1 MKKAKIDSGFPT
13 MDLILDHI
21 RLGDNV
27 VMQVFQ
33 LNDFKKIAEAFVDR
47 SILDHRNV
55 IYIRFAKHEALL
67 EPREGLKIY
76 ELNPAREFEAF
87 TISVHE
93 IIAKEAVQA
102 FYVFDCLSDLQ
113 VAWSTDLM
121 MGNFFCVTCPY
132 LFELDTVAFFPVLR
146 GHHDYATIA
155 RIQDTTQLFLDI
167 YSNEQ
172 CFYLHPIKVWGR
184 YSDEMFL
191 PHRLNADNRFESLT
205 NSVDFSDYYNLI
217 HKEHSMATEQNT
229 DSYER
234 FFSDA
239 KKAYFNDTLDE
250 WTLSKICRSMMT
262 HDYKMT
268 AFMKEEFSAEDF
280 FFIKER
286 LIGTGTIGGKACGM
300 LLARKIIEKY
310 LPEYTAYMEP
320 HDSFYIGTDVFY
332 SYIVENKLWKTRI
345 LQHQDDYYFSKGEEL
360 GNMILKGRFPE
371 HIRAQFRRMLEY
383 FGQIPIIVRSS
394 SFLEDG
400 FGNAFA
406 GKYESVFCVNS
417 CSPEDRLKHFED
429 AVRRVYASTMNRSA
443 LEYRKKRG
451 MDKSEEQMAI
461 LVQRVSG
468 ARFGDYYMPCLAG
481 VGFSYSVYRWSDE
494 LDPNAGLLR
503 LVAGL
508 GTKAV
513 DRTGIDY
520 PRLVNLDNPESS
532 TLVTTEEK
540 HRFSQR
546 RLDMINVKAN
556 NLDEISAD
564 QLIPQ
569 LPVWY
574 KNLICEHDYEAERS
588 CAERGD
594 NRQVLFISCHN
605 AAKNNLL
612 MKMMQDILRTLQ
624 EHYQTPVDTEYTI
637 NFRPDGAFRV
647 NLLQCRPLHVW
658 PTVTGQA
665 IPEIPL
671 DRTLF
676 QMEKTFMGSHA
687 CLKADV
693 IVWVDSVGYHNCAY
707 KQKSS
712 YAGIIGRINQYY
724 KDSGKTLML
733 ISPGRIGTSSPEL
746 GITVSFSDISNFS
759 ILCEYEDA
767 DIGFIP
773 ELSYGSH
780 MFQDIVET
788 NMFYIAIMD
797 LNTNIHNYF
806 NKNLLI
812 ANANGDTL
820 FRNGNEN
827 LIDKIFPEQDG
838 VSQVIKVFETD
849 ENHPF
854 TLYADFE
861 KQKVIG
867 GFFEDKL

>member
-1 MKKAKIDSGFPT
+1 MKKDKIDSGFPT

-27 VMQVFQ
+27 VVQVFY
-33 LNDFKKIAEAFVDR
+33 LKDFKKLAEAFVDR
-47 SILDHRNV
+47 SISDQRNV
-55 IYIRFAKHEALL
+55 IYIRFAEHEALL
-67 EPREGLKIY
+67 NPREGLKIY

-93 IIAKEAVQA
+93 IIAREGMQA

-167 YSNEQ
+167 YSNDQ
-172 CFYLHPIKVWGR
+172 YFYLHPIKVWGR
-184 YSDEMFL
+184 YSEEMFL
-191 PHRLNADNRFESLT
+191 PHRLNADNEFESLT
-205 NSVDFSDYYNLI
+205 NSVDFSDYYTLI
-217 HKEHSMATEQNT
+217 HTEHSSTAEQNM

-234 FFSDA
+234 FFLNAKTSYSDG
-239 KKAYFNDTLDE
+239 TLNE
-250 WTLSKICRSMMT
+250 WTISKICRSMMT

-268 AFMKEEFSAEDF
+268 SFIKEEFLPEDF

-300 LLARKIIEKY
+300 LLARKILEKY
-310 LPEYTAYMEP
+310 LPQYASYMEP

-332 SYIVENKLWKTRI
+332 SYIVENKLWKLRI
-345 LQHQDDYYFSKGEEL
+345 LQHQDNYYFSKGEEL
-360 GNMILKGRFPE
+360 GKMILKGHFSE
-371 HIRAQFRRMLEY
+371 DIRAQFRRMLEH

-406 GKYESVFCVNS
+406 GKYESIFCVNS
-417 CSPEDRLKHFED
+417 CNPEERLKNFED
-429 AVRRVYASTMNRSA
+429 AVRQVYASTMDRSA

-468 ARFGDYYMPCLAG
+468 TRFGDYYMPCLAG
-481 VGFSYSVYRWSDE
+481 VGFSYCVYRWSNE
-494 LDPNAGLLR
+494 QDPNAGFLR

-513 DRTGIDY
+513 NRTGIDY
-520 PRLVNLDNPESS
+520 PRLVNLDKPESS
-532 TLVTTEEK
+532 TLVSTAEK

-546 RLDMINVKAN
+546 RLEIINTKTN
-556 NLDEISAD
+556 ELDEISD
-564 QLIPQ
+564 DLLMPK
-569 LPVWY
+569 LPTWY
-574 KNLICEHDYEAERS
+574 KNLICEHDYEAEQS
-588 CAERGD
+588 CAERG
-594 NRQVLFISCHN
+594 NYRQVLFISCHN
-605 AAKNNLL
+605 AVKNPLL
-612 MKMMQDILRTLQ
+612 IKMMKDILFTLQ
-624 EHYQTPVDTEYTI
+624 EHYHTPVDTEYTI
-637 NFRPDGAFRV
+637 NFRPDGDFCV
-647 NLLQCRPLHVW
+647 NMLQCRPLNVW
-658 PTVTGQA
+658 PAVIGQT
-665 IPEIPL
+665 IPEIPIEHV
-671 DRTLF
+671 LF
-676 QMEKTFMGSHA
+676 QIEKTFMGNHA
-687 CLKADV
+687 CLNADV
-693 IVWVDSVGYHNCAY
+693 VVWIDSVGYHNCDY

-712 YAGIIGRINQYY
+712 YAGIVGRINQYY

-746 GITVSFSDISNFS
+746 GVTVSFSDISNFN
-759 ILCEYEDA
+759 ILCEYEDVE
-767 DIGFIP
+767 IGFAP

-788 NMFYIAIMD
+788 NMFYIAIMN
-797 LNTNIHNYF
+797 LNTNKNNYF
-806 NKNLLI
+806 NKDFFTTNSG
-812 ANANGDTL
+812 GDAL
-820 FRNGNEN
+820 FWKGNEN
-827 LIDKIFPEQDG
+827 KLEKILTNQDA
-838 VSQVIKVFETD
+838 VAQFIKIYEMD
-849 ENHPF
+849 EKHPF

-861 KQKVIG
+861 KQKVIS
-867 GFFEDKL
+867 GFFDVL